1 LILIAQMQKTTFER
15 RLEQLTLLV
24 ENHPHKDE
32 LIAIMQEQVK
42 DDN

>member
-1 LILIAQMQKTTFER
+1 MLKTTFER
-15 RLEQLTLLV
+15 RLKQLQMLV

-32 LIAIMQEQVK
+32 LIAIMQEQIK